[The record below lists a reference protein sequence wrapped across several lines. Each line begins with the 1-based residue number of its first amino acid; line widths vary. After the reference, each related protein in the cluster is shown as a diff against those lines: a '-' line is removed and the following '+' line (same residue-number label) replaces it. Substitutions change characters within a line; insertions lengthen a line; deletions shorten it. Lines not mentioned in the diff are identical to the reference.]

1 MLIIKM
7 MRYVNGIFI
16 LGFWLFCYSCVKAPS
31 PLQPVPS
38 AAQIEWHKMETYGF
52 VHFGLNTFNDME
64 WGWGD
69 TPPSTFNPTD
79 LDCEQWVLTM
89 KNAGMKAVIL
99 TAKHHDGF
107 CLWQTQTT
115 DYHIGN
121 SPYKNG
127 KGDIV
132 RELSDACRKHGL
144 KFGLYL
150 SPWDRN
156 NSHYGY
162 PEYVEIYHKQI
173 EELTSLY
180 GEIFEFWFDGANGG
194 DGYYGG
200 ACELRS
206 INPKEYYD
214 YEKARDIIYE
224 NNPNCMIF
232 GGTVPTIRWV
242 GNEHGE
248 AGATNW
254 CTSFVD
260 NNDYISLYNGCSD
273 GDVWLPAEVDVSV
286 RPGWFYHKKEDHLLK
301 SLASLSVI
309 YYNSVG
315 RNANLLLNFP
325 VALNGKI
332 SPADSLRVVTWHD
345 IIKNELRHNVLKN
358 ATVTADNVRGKNFS
372 PDNVIDD
379 DWDSYWSVKDG
390 YDGGLIV
397 FSFDKPVRM
406 NRLMLQEYIPLG
418 QRVEEFY
425 LEGQLDGKWFKIMP
439 SDSMTTIGYKRI
451 LRFKTVELDKLMIF
465 FEKSKGPLCI
475 NNIEAFCA
483 PVLLSPPVIKRDYYG
498 FVHLN
503 IPDDEAVVYYTVDG
517 SLPDNSSTR
526 YDKPFMFNDKGVIKA
541 VTYDSVNDKYS
552 DVAVRHLDLPASSFV
567 VSSPS
572 DSYDKIFD
580 GDGLSSL
587 NLKMNESFI
596 ELTFNDKQKISGFRY
611 LPSQNRNV
619 TRIITDYLFYVDGKL
634 VSSGSFGNIEN
645 NPIEQVVEFEPV
657 TGKTVRFVP
666 VRNTDN
672 AGYCNLAEFS
682 VIVE

>member
-232 GGTVPTIRWV
+232 GGNMER
-242 GNEHGE
+242 
-248 AGATNW
+248 
-254 CTSFVD
+254 
-260 NNDYISLYNGCSD
+260 
-273 GDVWLPAEVDVSV
+273 
-286 RPGWFYHKKEDHLLK
+286 
-301 SLASLSVI
+301 
-309 YYNSVG
+309 
-315 RNANLLLNFP
+315 
-325 VALNGKI
+325 
-332 SPADSLRVVTWHD
+332 
-345 IIKNELRHNVLKN
+345 
-358 ATVTADNVRGKNFS
+358 
-372 PDNVIDD
+372 
-379 DWDSYWSVKDG
+379 
-390 YDGGLIV
+390 
-397 FSFDKPVRM
+397 
-406 NRLMLQEYIPLG
+406 
-418 QRVEEFY
+418 
-425 LEGQLDGKWFKIMP
+425 
-439 SDSMTTIGYKRI
+439 
-451 LRFKTVELDKLMIF
+451 
-465 FEKSKGPLCI
+465 
-475 NNIEAFCA
+475 
-483 PVLLSPPVIKRDYYG
+483 PVLLIGVLLLWIIMIILVCTTVVPMATYG
-498 FVHLN
+498 FL
-503 IPDDEAVVYYTVDG
+503 PRLTLVYVPAG
-517 SLPDNSSTR
+517 
-526 YDKPFMFNDKGVIKA
+526 FIIKKK
-541 VTYDSVNDKYS
+541 T
-552 DVAVRHLDLPASSFV
+552 
-567 VSSPS
+567 
-572 DSYDKIFD
+572 IC
-580 GDGLSSL
+580 L
-587 NLKMNESFI
+587 NLWHRCRS
-596 ELTFNDKQKISGFRY
+596 Y
-611 LPSQNRNV
+611 
-619 TRIITDYLFYVDGKL
+619 II
-634 VSSGSFGNIEN
+634 
-645 NPIEQVVEFEPV
+645 
-657 TGKTVRFVP
+657 
-666 VRNTDN
+666 
-672 AGYCNLAEFS
+672 
-682 VIVE
+682 IVWGEMQTCC